1 MVITRSGRR
10 TSFARNGS
18 SALSRVGSGFTGMF
32 ARRAIGYGVRTAGR
46 YARSFGGSRTRT
58 SEGTSSGVGVTTDR
72 DFRRVYRK
80 RRMPAWKRRSWKRFT
95 RKVDAVAERKKGTA
109 SIVFNTVKRE
119 TVPDNLQRMYG
130 ITLFGYRGT
139 VVVGPD
145 AYDRDLY
152 EISLSTKP
160 GDGASVASF
169 NRKIHFRSAVLDI
182 TFRNVHAT
190 NAVELD
196 LYEWMCRKDVPFN
209 RLIDLIVNAQTDPL
223 ALSMTGVNGLTQ
235 DDVGVT
241 PFQIPAALK
250 YISILKKTKVF
261 IPSNGTATY
270 QIRKAKNRWWSTTEI
285 DDKPSHFAKRG
296 WTVGIWMVQKGVP
309 GLTGG
314 VSIRAL
320 ASDVVASITRTY
332 CLKTIDNQEVDT
344 SGYVPS

>member
-10 TSFARNGS
+10 TSFSRNGL
-18 SALSRVGSGFTGMF
+18 ARAGSGFTGMF
-32 ARRAIGYGVRTAGR
+32 ARRAIGYGVRTLGR
-46 YARSFGGSRTRT
+46 YARSGAGSRTRT
-58 SEGTSSGVGVTTDR
+58 SQNSTSGVGVTTDR

-80 RRMPAWKRRSWKRFT
+80 RRMPAWKRRNWKRFT
-95 RKVDAVAERKKGTA
+95 RKVEAVAERKKGTA

-119 TVPDNLQRMYG
+119 AITDGLQRMYG

-139 VVVGPD
+139 AVLGPD

-160 GDGASVASF
+160 GDGASVTSF

-182 TFRNVHAT
+182 TFRNVHTT

-196 LYEWMCRKDVPFN
+196 LYEWECRKDCPFN
-209 RLIDLIVNAQTDPL
+209 RLIDLITNAQSDPL
-223 ALSMTGVNGLTQ
+223 ALTMTGVGGLTH

-261 IPSNGTATY
+261 IPISGTATY

-285 DDKPSHFAKRG
+285 DDKPNHFAKRG

-309 GLTGG
+309 GMVG
-314 VSIRAL
+314 VTPNRAL
-320 ASDVVASITRTY
+320 SSDVVASITRTY